1 MMKKKKCGLR
11 MVAYEW
17 RNLNGNFMS
26 HFFGI
31 VFPNLM
37 CLVLSKTI
45 GGQMA
50 EDMRIQINTSIMLSM
65 AMVMPMAI
73 MLLGYGAIYS
83 LEVENG
89 VPLRMRLFG
98 FAESSLMTAKIAAH
112 LLLLTISFVI
122 FGAFQILVTGIRL
135 PAVSSLLCLLA
146 CLYLV
151 GIILLVISHSIANIC
166 RRFSVTFGIEMSLY
180 FVMMVLTGMMGI
192 KTEQLPKI
200 LQAVAATLPMTYIGR
215 DFADFWQGGSY
226 NFMPLIQSFLF
237 FGALAGILL
246 LVSQH
251 MVGREKNDN

>member
-1 MMKKKKCGLR
+1 
-11 MVAYEW
+11 
-17 RNLNGNFMS
+17 
-26 HFFGI
+26 
-31 VFPNLM
+31 
-37 CLVLSKTI
+37 
-45 GGQMA
+45 
-50 EDMRIQINTSIMLSM
+50 
-65 AMVMPMAI
+65 
-73 MLLGYGAIYS
+73 
-83 LEVENG
+83 
-89 VPLRMRLFG
+89 
-98 FAESSLMTAKIAAH
+98 MTAKIAAH
-112 LLLLTISFVI
+112 LILLTVSFVI
-122 FGAFQILVTGIRL
+122 FGAFQILVIGIQL
-135 PAVSSLLCLLA
+135 PAASSLLCLLA